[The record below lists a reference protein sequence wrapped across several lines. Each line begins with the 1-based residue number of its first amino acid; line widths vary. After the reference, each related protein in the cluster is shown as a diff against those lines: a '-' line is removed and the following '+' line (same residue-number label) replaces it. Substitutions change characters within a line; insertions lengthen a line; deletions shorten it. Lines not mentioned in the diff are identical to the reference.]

1 MIVVDKEHA
10 KLTCVDVGMVMEEE
24 IVLLKCEEYI
34 HKYGEQNLLFIN
46 HISGW
51 LMDSVRA
58 CSSSWVKK
66 SSYNNYS
73 CGL

>member
-1 MIVVDKEHA
+1 MIVELLHVLTLKSSVLHIKIVPMIVVDKEHA

-46 HISGW
+46 HISG
-51 LMDSVRA
+51 
-58 CSSSWVKK
+58 
-66 SSYNNYS
+66 
-73 CGL
+73 